1 MFESR
6 DQILDQLRAG
16 EDGRAEF
23 KEVRFGNRGVVSPNT
38 EELAGELAAFANAE
52 GGVVFLGVDDSGVVR
67 GIPPARIDAVE
78 HWVLNVAT
86 HNCDPPIRPIVR
98 KALLPG
104 DGGDD
109 RRVLMAEVPRGLY
122 VHRTSGGRYYARLGS
137 TKRDLTP
144 PELVRLFQ
152 QRGREYVF
160 DEQPVL
166 AAAVDDLN
174 RHRLEAFFGRS
185 PTIPWLDL
193 LRNTRVTYRDEDG
206 EDRPT
211 VAGLLVFGTEP
222 TEFLPSGSIEAACY
236 RGTRLSSD
244 DLIHAERLAGPVS
257 DQIDAGI
264 GFVARFMQTPPG
276 HQPSGDDGALYD
288 LDVVDEAIVNAVA
301 HRDYAISGSKIRL
314 FLFADRLELYSPGKL
329 PNTLTLDDMPY
340 RTFTRNQLLVSF
352 LSRIRSKRTGQ
363 VFLESR
369 GEGVR
374 KILREGEAHSGR
386 RPEYALF
393 GDELRLTLWAKNVG
407 TTLHFGADV

>member
-1 MFESR
+1 MFDTR
-6 DQILDQLRAG
+6 DQILNQLHAG

-23 KEVRFGNRGVVSPNT
+23 KEVRLGDRGVVSPNT
-38 EELAGELAAFANAE
+38 EDLAGELVAFANAS
-52 GGVVFLGVDDSGVVR
+52 GGVVFLGIEDSGAVR
-67 GIPPARIDAVE
+67 GIPLDQIDTVE
-78 HWVLNVAT
+78 HWIINVAT
-86 HNCDPPIRPIVR
+86 HNCEPPVRPLLR
-98 KALLPG
+98 KELLPG
-104 DGGDD
+104 PAGGY
-109 RRVLMAEVPRGLY
+109 RRVLLAEVPRGLY
-122 VHRTSGGRYYARLGS
+122 VHRTSGGRYYVRVGS

-166 AAAVDDLN
+166 AATVDDLN

-193 LRNTRVTYRDEDG
+193 LRNTRVTCRDEDG
-206 EDRPT
+206 VDHPT

-222 TEFLPSGSIEAACY
+222 TGFLASGSIEAACY

-264 GFVARFMQTPPG
+264 AFVVRFMQASPNCPTKEG
-276 HQPSGDDGALYD
+276 TSYD
-288 LDVVDEAIVNAVA
+288 LDVVEEAMVNAVA

-314 FLFADRLELYSPGKL
+314 FLFADRLELYSPGQL

-352 LSRIRSKRTGQ
+352 LSRIRSRRTGQ

-374 KILREGEAHSGR
+374 KILQDGEAHSGR

-393 GDELRLTLWAKNVG
+393 GDELRLTLWGKTG
-407 TTLHFGADV
+407 

>member
-1 MFESR
+1 MFERR

-23 KEVRFGNRGVVSPNT
+23 KEVRFGNRGVVSPDT
-38 EELAGELAAFANAE
+38 EGLAGELVAFANAE
-52 GGVVFLGVDDSGVVR
+52 GGVVFLGVDDSGTVR
-67 GIPPARIDAVE
+67 GIPPERIDAVE
-78 HWVLNVAT
+78 HWALNVAT

-104 DGGDD
+104 EDGDD
-109 RRVLMAEVPRGLY
+109 ERVLLAEVPRGLY
-122 VHRTSGGRYYARLGS
+122 VHRTSGGRCYARLGS

-144 PELVRLFQ
+144 PELARLFQ

-160 DEQPVL
+160 DERPVL

-185 PTIPWLDL
+185 PAFPWLDL
-193 LRNTRVTYRDEDG
+193 LRNTRVTHRDEDG
-206 EDRPT
+206 VDRPT

-222 TEFLPSGSIEAACY
+222 TGFLPSGSIEAACY
-236 RGTRLSSD
+236 RGARPTSD
-244 DLIHAERLAGPVS
+244 DLVHAERLAGPVS

-264 GFVARFMQTPPG
+264 AFTARFMRSPRARRP
-276 HQPSGDDGALYD
+276 DGGAPAPYD

-301 HRDYAISGSKIRL
+301 HRDYAISGAKIRL

-329 PNTLTLDDMPY
+329 PNTLTLDDMAY

-374 KILREGEAHSGR
+374 KILQDGEAYSGR

-393 GDELRLTLWAKNVG
+393 GDELRLTLWG
-407 TTLHFGADV
+407 RSSFR